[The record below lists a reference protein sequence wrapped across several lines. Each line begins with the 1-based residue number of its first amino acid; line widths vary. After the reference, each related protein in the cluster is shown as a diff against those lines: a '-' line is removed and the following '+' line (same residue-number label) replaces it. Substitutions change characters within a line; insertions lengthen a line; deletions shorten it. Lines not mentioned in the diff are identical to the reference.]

1 MCADVY
7 RRQKRSQGL
16 WRWCSECCEAPV
28 TGVGTQLKSSGR
40 TGSGARSLAP
50 AVVVLHALIKYRF
63 RPREESA
70 GGGSPLT
77 GTSAQ
82 RHK

>member
-1 MCADVY
+1 MCADVH

-28 TGVGTQLKSSGR
+28 TVVGTQLKFSGR
-40 TGSGARSLAP
+40 TGSGALSLAP
-50 AVVVLHALIKYRF
+50 AVVLHALIKYRF

-70 GGGSPLT
+70 GGGSRLT